1 MPKRVKAEGSL
12 DADIVI
18 VGEAPGGHELQ
29 QNRPFVGPAGKLLD
43 RLMRQAG
50 IARTDCYI
58 TNVIKEKPIN
68 IKHFIDQSGRGGTKV
83 SEAFKEYERELLQE
97 LKESKARIIVPL
109 GNVSLWAVCKLR
121 GITKLRGSILTF
133 PEFPNK
139 RVIPAIHPAAC
150 LRQYLDQYLLF
161 FDLARVK
168 HELDNWPPLPNR
180 KLLIKPSFEQVIE
193 FLERA
198 RQESRVSF
206 DIETTRTDR
215 RADGFVD
222 WECSCLSLGI
232 GDEAI
237 CIPFLTDRRED
248 YFVPKQERE
257 IWRRLSYILEDPGIE
272 ILGQNLMFD
281 ASFLLKKHKILITNI
296 QDTMVAQNILS
307 PDFPKGLDML
317 CSLYTREPYYKDE
330 GKQHIKFGGDLETFW
345 RYSAKDSAVLEE
357 IFTKQMIDIRQQ
369 GNESTYRTAIDM
381 HYPLLFMGHHGML
394 FNKEKATRAGNALR
408 EQANKLRERVC
419 LIAGE
424 EINPNSPPQLKKYFY
439 DKLGHRPYIKDGK
452 PTVDIDALK
461 RLVAKGVEEAGL
473 ILEIR
478 KLSKLAGTYME
489 MTVDDDSRI
498 RSTMSPAGTK
508 TGRLSSR
515 QTIFNTGGNVQ
526 NLPSAFKSY
535 ILADPNHLIYNV
547 DLERAENKIVSLI
560 APEPRMRD
568 AFEQNIDV
576 HSLTGSL
583 ISDLPIEE
591 VIRQDKEHIVCQL
604 GNGDR
609 TWRAYGKMANH
620 ALNYGLGARK
630 FSLRLEIP
638 EREAQWI
645 IDRYHTVYPGVR
657 RYHKWVEAQLKHNRT
672 LTNILGRK
680 RKFHG
685 RLDQSTFQE
694 AYAHIPQSTVADIIN
709 QWGILPLYNEPWGA
723 DAILLNQVHDSIVFE
738 IPKDISYIRH
748 ATILMLVKENL
759 ERPLMWRGDELVINA
774 EFKVSTTLSEGKK
787 IKVDSVESVAE
798 QLEAYAK
805 SISDE

>member
-1 MPKRVKAEGSL
+1 MPKRVRAEGSL
-12 DADIVI
+12 DADIMI
-18 VGEAPGGHELQ
+18 VGEAPGGHEVQ
-29 QNRPFVGPAGKLLD
+29 QNRPFVGPAGQLLD
-43 RLMRQAG
+43 RLLRQAG
-50 IARTDCYI
+50 IARSDCYI
-58 TNVIKEKPIN
+58 TNVIKEKPVS
-68 IKHFIDQSGRGGTKV
+68 IKHFIDQSGRGETRV
-83 SEAFKEYERELLQE
+83 SEEFKRYEEELLRE
-97 LKESKARIIVPL
+97 IKESKARVIIPL

-121 GITKLRGSILTF
+121 AITKQRGSILTL
-133 PEFPNK
+133 PEFPDK
-139 RVIPAIHPAAC
+139 RIIPAIHPAAC

-161 FDLARVK
+161 FDLARAK
-168 HELDNWPPLPNR
+168 YELDNWPPLPNR
-180 KLLIKPSFEQVIE
+180 RLLIRPSFEQTME
-193 FLERA
+193 YLERA
-198 RQESRVSF
+198 RTFHRVSF
-206 DIETTRTDR
+206 DIETTRTNR
-215 RADGFVD
+215 KPNGFVD
-222 WECSCLSLGI
+222 WECSCLSIGL

-237 CIPFLTDRRED
+237 SIPFIKEGRAD

-257 IWRRLSYILEDPGIE
+257 IWRALSDILESEEIE

-281 ASFLLKKHKILITNI
+281 ASFLLKKHKILIQNI

-357 IFTKQMIDIRQQ
+357 IFTKQLIDLRQQ
-369 GNESTYRTAIDM
+369 GNEETYRVAIEM
-381 HYPLLFMGHHGML
+381 HYPLLFMGHKGML
-394 FNKEKATRAGNALR
+394 FNREKAARAGRALR
-408 EQANKLRERVC
+408 EQADKLAQRVN
-419 LIAGE
+419 LLAGKE
-424 EINPNSPPQLKKYFY
+424 LNPNSPAQLKEYFY
-439 DKLGHRPYIKDGK
+439 NTLKHKPYIKDGK
-452 PTVDIDALK
+452 PTVDVDALK
-461 RLVAKGVEEAGL
+461 RLVAKGVEEASL

-478 KLSKLAGTYME
+478 KLGKLAGTYME
-489 MTVDDDSRI
+489 MTVDDDDRI
-498 RSTMSPAGTK
+498 RSTLSPAGTK

-526 NLPSAFKSY
+526 NLPKAFKSY
-535 ILADPNHLIYNV
+535 ILGDHGHVIYNV

-560 APEPRMRD
+560 APEPRMRE
-568 AFEQNIDV
+568 AFEQGIDV
-576 HSLTGSL
+576 HALTGSL

-591 VIRQDKEHIVCQL
+591 VIRQDQGHIVCQL

-645 IDRYHTVYPGVR
+645 IDRYHSVYPGVR
-657 RYHKWVEAQLKHNRT
+657 RYHKWVEAQLRHNRT

-709 QWGILPLYNEPWGA
+709 RWGIIPLYNEPWA
-723 DAILLNQVHDSIVFE
+723 ANAILLNQVHDSIVFE
-738 IPKDISYIRH
+738 VPISVGPIEH
-748 ATILMLVKENL
+748 ATILKLLKDNL
-759 ERPLMWRGDELVINA
+759 ERPLIWRGDELVITS
-774 EFKVSTTLSEGKK
+774 EFKISTTLEEGTKL
-787 IKVDSVESVAE
+787 KVGSIEETAAQIESYIE
-798 QLEAYAK
+798 QQR
-805 SISDE
+805 